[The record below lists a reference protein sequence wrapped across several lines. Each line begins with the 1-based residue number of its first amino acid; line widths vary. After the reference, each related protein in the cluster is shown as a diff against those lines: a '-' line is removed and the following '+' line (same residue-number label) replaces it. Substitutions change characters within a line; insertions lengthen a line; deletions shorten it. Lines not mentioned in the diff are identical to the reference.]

1 MGKFIWHQW
10 AQFVAIFA
18 AVYTLWAGIWGIL
31 FPKFFWDFVN
41 GSFQPGPTNAL
52 GPCTDANPCGIIPAP
67 QDQIFIN
74 LIVKAP
80 VVQILAMLLSIFHL
94 ILECV
99 PQVAKTPIY
108 RSFPLRI
115 VTLHLQ
121 AFLAILF
128 YQGVNGGIYSFV
140 AGIGY
145 VVAQVKG
152 EEMEIAKDNRGRGG
166 KA

>member
-1 MGKFIWHQW
+1 MGVFIWHQW
-10 AQFVAIFA
+10 AQFVGIFA
-18 AVYTLWAGIWGIL
+18 SVYTLWAGMWGIF

-41 GSFQPGPTNAL
+41 GGFQPGPNNAL

-74 LIVKAP
+74 LIVKMP
-80 VVQILAMLLSIFHL
+80 IIQIFAMIFSVTHL
-94 ILECV
+94 VLECV
-99 PQVAKTPIY
+99 PQVAKTSLY
-108 RSFPLRI
+108 RSLPLRI
-115 VTLHLQ
+115 VTYYLQ

-140 AGIGY
+140 AGTGFLIGQLKSEQFE
-145 VVAQVKG
+145 VAK
-152 EEMEIAKDNRGRGG
+152 ENRGRPG